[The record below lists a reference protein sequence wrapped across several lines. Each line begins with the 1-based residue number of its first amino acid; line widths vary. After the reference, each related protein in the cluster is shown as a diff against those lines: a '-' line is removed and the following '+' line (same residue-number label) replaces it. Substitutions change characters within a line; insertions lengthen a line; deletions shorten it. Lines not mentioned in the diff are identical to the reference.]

1 MKQLL
6 AFIDMV
12 MATRPVLLIPV
23 WGFTLL
29 GVRAAEGQSSFLS
42 VFPATNAH
50 QGTTLGYSLLFSL
63 SVAAVYVL
71 NQLTDIE
78 ADKKNGGLPLIASG
92 IVTPRQAT
100 VIMILA
106 AFASVVVPLITGKP
120 AIALLSAV
128 SLVIG
133 YFYCVKPFRFSGRP
147 VLDFLSNAL
156 GYGIVAFGAGW
167 ILSGKPLF
175 NVQFIQAAL
184 PYFLLMCAGSISSTL
199 PDIEGD
205 REDAKLTTAVV
216 FGTMKAHTI
225 AFACLLAALASGIFI
240 HDTIALL
247 CAAVSLPF
255 YAAFY
260 VKQNSFFKEATYK
273 IGGGFCMI
281 PAGLFMWQF
290 MLAALV
296 TIAGTWVYFRMRH
309 HCSYPSLVPLGS
321 SHE

>member
-6 AFIDMV
+6 TFIDML

-29 GVRAAEGQSSFLS
+29 GVRAAVQSPILS
-42 VFPATNAH
+42 IFPANNAP
-50 QGTTLGYSLLFSL
+50 QGTTLCYTLLFSL

-92 IVTPRQAT
+92 IVTPLQAT

-106 AFASVVVPLITGKP
+106 ALVSVVVPLITGKP
-120 AIALLSAV
+120 TIALLSAA

-147 VLDFLSNAL
+147 VLDFLSNAA
-156 GYGIVAFGAGW
+156 GYGMVAFGAGW
-167 ILSGKPLF
+167 VLAGKPLF
-175 NVQFIQAAL
+175 TMQFIQAAL
-184 PYFLLMCAGSISSTL
+184 PYVLLMCAGSISSTL
-199 PDIEGD
+199 PDIKGD
-205 REDAKLTTAVV
+205 REDAKFTTAVV
-216 FGTMKAHTI
+216 MGAMKAHTV
-225 AFACLLAALASGIFI
+225 AFACLLAALASSIFI
-240 HDTIALL
+240 HDTIALV

-255 YAAFY
+255 YAALY
-260 VKQNSFFKEATYK
+260 VKQNSFFEEATYK

-281 PAGLFMWQF
+281 PACVYMWQF
-290 MLAALV
+290 MLAALLTV
-296 TIAGTWVYFRMRH
+296 AGTWVYFRMRH
-309 HCSYPSLVPLGS
+309 HCSYPSLVPLRG